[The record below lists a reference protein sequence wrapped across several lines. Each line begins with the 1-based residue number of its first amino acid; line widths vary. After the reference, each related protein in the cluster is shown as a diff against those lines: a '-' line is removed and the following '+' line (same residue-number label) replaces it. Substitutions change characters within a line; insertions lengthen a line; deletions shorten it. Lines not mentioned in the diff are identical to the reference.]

1 MLPCRNGSH
10 LYTGRQTC
18 LSQRPGSGTSERCNS
33 GSTDPAKLKVS
44 GDFMSLYQAYL
55 EQIEGRK
62 EQGLKPKPIDDGS
75 LVAELIA
82 QIKDA
87 DHAHRADSLNFLIYN
102 TLPGTTSAAGVK
114 AAFLKEII
122 LGEAVVAEITP
133 AFAFELLSH
142 MKGGP
147 SVEVLLDLALGDDA
161 AIASDAAEILKTQVF
176 LYEADT
182 NRLKAAFEAGSA
194 IARDIIE
201 SYAEA
206 EFFTKLPEIEDEIK
220 VVTYIAAEGDISTD
234 LLSPGNQ
241 AHSRSDRELHGKC
254 MISEQAQDEIRKL
267 QAQHPDKQVMLIAEK
282 GTMGVGS
289 SRMSGVNNV
298 ALWTGRQASP
308 YVPFVNVAPIVAGT
322 NGISP
327 IFLTTVGVTG
337 GIGIDLKNW
346 VKKLD
351 ADGNPILNNDDN
363 PILEQKYSVE
373 TGTILTINTKD
384 KMLLDEDGGEA
395 LVDVSSSFTPQKLE
409 FMKAGGSYAIVFGKM
424 LQTFACETL
433 GVELKS
439 AYAPSKEV
447 SVEGQGL
454 TAVEKI
460 FNANAVG
467 VAPGTVL
474 HAGSDARVRVNI
486 VGSQD
491 TTGLMTAQELEAM
504 AATVISPTVDGAY
517 QSGCHTAS
525 VWDIKAQE
533 NTPRLMKFMHDFGLI
548 TGRDP
553 KDVYHP
559 MTDVIHKVLND
570 ITVDDWAIIIGG
582 DSHTRMSKGVAFGA
596 DSGTVA
602 LALATG
608 EATMPIPESVKVTF
622 KGSMADHMDF
632 RDVVHATQTQ
642 MLKQFGDN
650 VFQGRIIEVHIGT
663 LLADQAFTFTDWTAE
678 MKAKASIC
686 ISEDATLIES
696 LEIAKH
702 RIQIM
707 IDKGMENDN
716 RMLQGLIDIADQ
728 RIAQIRSGEKPA
740 LAPDANASYF
750 AEVVVDL
757 DQIVEPMIADP
768 DVNNADVSKR
778 YTHDTIRPI
787 SFYGADKKVDLGFVG
802 SCMVHKGDVKI
813 VAQMLRNLE
822 KSSGKVEFNAP
833 LVVAAPT
840 YNIIDELKAE
850 GDWDILQKYSG
861 FEFDDSKPKTSART
875 EYENILYLERPG
887 CNLCMGNQ
895 EKAAKGDTVLATST
909 RLFKGR
915 VVEDA
920 GDKKGESLLAST
932 PVVVLS
938 AILGRT
944 PTLDEYKTAVDGID
958 LTKFAPPLAKP
969 GTTQSAHF

>member
-1 MLPCRNGSH
+1 M
-10 LYTGRQTC
+10 
-18 LSQRPGSGTSERCNS
+18 SQY
-33 GSTDPAKLKVS
+33 D
-44 GDFMSLYQAYL
+44 AYL
-55 EQIEGRK
+55 SEIETRK
-62 EQGLKPKPIDDGS
+62 AEGLSPKPIDG
-75 LVAELIA
+75 AELTAEIIA
-82 QIKDA
+82 LIQDA
-87 DHAHRADSLNFLIYN
+87 GSPHRDDALHYFIYN
-102 TLPGTTSAAGVK
+102 TLPGTTAAAGVK
-114 AAFLKEII
+114 AQFLKQIV
-122 LGEAVVAEITP
+122 LGAAEVPEITP
-133 AFAFELLSH
+133 DFAFELLSH

-147 SVEVLLDLALGDDA
+147 SVEVLLDLALGEDA
-161 AIASDAAEILKTQVF
+161 AIAAQAGEVLKTQVF

-182 NRLKAAFEAGSA
+182 DRLKAALDAGNPVA
-194 IARDIIE
+194 KDIVE
-201 SYAEA
+201 SYAKA
-206 EFFTKLPEIEDEIK
+206 EFFTKLPDIDEEVE

-241 AHSRSDRELHGKC
+241 AHSRADRELHGKC
-254 MISEQAQDEIRKL
+254 MIDEKAQAEI
-267 QAQHPDKQVMLIAEK
+267 QALKVKHPNARVMLIAEK

-298 ALWTGRQASP
+298 ALWTGQQASP
-308 YVPFVNVAPIVAGT
+308 YVPFVNIAPVVAGT

-337 GIGIDLKNW
+337 GIGVDLKNW
-346 VKKLD
+346 VKKLGE
-351 ADGNPILNNDDN
+351 DGKPIIDN
-363 PILEQKYSVE
+363 AGNEVLEQRYSVE
-373 TGTILTINTKD
+373 TGTVLKINTKT
-384 KMLLDEDGGEA
+384 KKLYSEAGEE
-395 LVDVSSSFTPQKLE
+395 LVDMEGSFTPQKME
-409 FMKAGGSYAIVFGKM
+409 FMRAGGSYAIVFGKK
-424 LQTFACETL
+424 LQTFACEAL
-433 GVELKS
+433 GVPLVS
-439 AYAPSKEV
+439 AFAPSREI
-447 SVEGQGL
+447 SHEGQGL

-460 FNANAVG
+460 FNANARG
-467 VAPGTVL
+467 VEPGKVL
-474 HAGSDARVRVNI
+474 HAGSDVRVRVNI

-491 TTGLMTAQELEAM
+491 TTGPMTAQELEAM
-504 AATVISPTVDGAY
+504 AATVLSPAVDGAY

-525 VWDIKAQE
+525 VWDAKAAA
-533 NTPRLMKFMHDFGLI
+533 NTPKLMQFMSDFGLI

-553 KDVYHP
+553 KGVYHS

-570 ITVDDWAIIIGG
+570 ITVDDWSIIIGG

-608 EATMPIPESVKVTF
+608 EATMPIPDSVKVTF
-622 KGSMADHMDF
+622 RGEMADHMDF
-632 RDVVHATQTQ
+632 RDVVHATQAQ
-642 MLKQFGDN
+642 MLAQHGDN
-650 VFQGRIIEVHIGT
+650 VFQGRVIEVHIGT

-686 ISEDATLIES
+686 ISDDETLIGS
-696 LEIAKH
+696 LEIAAS

-707 IDKGMENDN
+707 IDKGMDNDAA
-716 RMLQGLIDIADQ
+716 MLQGLIDIAEA
-728 RIAQIRSGEKPA
+728 RIAQIRSGTKPA
-740 LAPDANASYF
+740 LRPDANPKYY

-757 DQIVEPMIADP
+757 DAIQEPMIADP
-768 DVNNADVSKR
+768 DVSNPDVSKR

-787 SFYGADKKVDLGFVG
+787 SYYAAEKKIDLGFVG

-822 KSSGKVEFNAP
+822 AEAGKVEFKAP

-840 YNIIDELKAE
+840 YNIIDELKEE
-850 GDWDILQKYSG
+850 GDWDILSKYAG
-861 FEFDDSKPKTSART
+861 FEFDDTAPKQKART

-915 VVEDA
+915 VVEDSA
-920 GDKKGESLLAST
+920 EKTGESLLGST

-944 PTLDEYKTAVDGID
+944 PTLGEYKAAVKGID
-958 LTKFAPPLAKP
+958 LTKFAPPMARP
-969 GTTQSAHF
+969 GQSASLHF

>member
-1 MLPCRNGSH
+1 
-10 LYTGRQTC
+10 
-18 LSQRPGSGTSERCNS
+18 
-33 GSTDPAKLKVS
+33 
-44 GDFMSLYQAYL
+44 MSLYAAYL
-55 EQIEGRK
+55 EEIAARKSEG
-62 EQGLKPKPIDDGS
+62 LNPKPIDDAG
-75 LVAELIA
+75 LTLEIIE
-82 QIKDA
+82 QIKDTA
-87 DHAHRADSLNFLIYN
+87 HPHRADSLQFFIYN
-102 TLPGTTSAAGVK
+102 TLPGTTSAAGAK
-114 AAFLKEII
+114 AQFLKDII
-122 LGEAVVAEITP
+122 LGTATVAEITP
-133 AFAFELLSH
+133 EFAFELLSH

-147 SVEVLLDLALGDDA
+147 SVEVLLDLALGDNTEVAQRAVDV
-161 AIASDAAEILKTQVF
+161 LKTQVF

-182 NRLKAAFEAGSA
+182 DRIAAAYKAGNPLAKELL
-194 IARDIIE
+194 E
-201 SYAEA
+201 SYVQA
-206 EFFTKLPEIEDEIK
+206 EFFTKLPEVEEEIK

-254 MISEQAQDEIRKL
+254 LISEAAQQEIEALKL
-267 QAQHPDKQVMLIAEK
+267 QHPDKRVMLIAEK

-298 ALWTGRQASP
+298 ALWTGKQASP
-308 YVPFVNVAPIVAGT
+308 YVPFVNFAPIVAGT

-337 GIGIDLKNW
+337 GIGVDLKNW
-346 VKKLD
+346 VKKLGD
-351 ADGNPILNNDDN
+351 DGKPVLNNDGNPV
-363 PILEQKYSVE
+363 LEQKYSVD
-373 TGTILTINTKD
+373 TGTVLTINTREK
-384 KMLLDEDGGEA
+384 KLYSEDGSEE
-395 LVDVSSSFTPQKLE
+395 LVDMSASFTPQKVE
-409 FMKAGGSYAIVFGKM
+409 FMKAGGSYAIVFGKK
-424 LQTFACETL
+424 LQTFAAETL
-433 GVELKS
+433 GVEAPLVF
-439 AYAPSKEV
+439 APSKEI
-447 SVEGQGL
+447 SHEGQGL

-460 FNANAVG
+460 FNANARG
-467 VAPGTVL
+467 ATPGKVL
-474 HAGSDARVRVNI
+474 HAGSDVRVKVNI

-491 TTGLMTAQELEAM
+491 TTGLMTSQELEAM
-504 AATVISPTVDGAY
+504 AATVLSPSVDGAY

-525 VWDIKAQE
+525 VWDVKAQA
-533 NTPRLMKFMHDFGLI
+533 NTPKLMAFMHKFGLI
-548 TGRDP
+548 TARDP
-553 KDVYHP
+553 KGVYHS

-608 EATMPIPESVKVTF
+608 EATMPIPETVKVTF
-622 KGSMADHMDF
+622 TGEMAQHMDF
-632 RDVVHATQTQ
+632 RDVVHATQAQ
-642 MLKQFGDN
+642 MLAQHGDN

-686 ISEDATLIES
+686 ISNDDTLIES
-696 LEIAKH
+696 LEIAKA
-702 RIQIM
+702 RIQVM
-707 IDKGMENDN
+707 IDKGMDNDVQ
-716 RMLQGLIDIADQ
+716 MLQGLIDIAEA

-740 LAPDANASYF
+740 LRPDDNAKYF

-757 DQIVEPMIADP
+757 GAIDEPMIADP

-787 SFYGADKKVDLGFVG
+787 SYYGAEKKVDLGFVG
-802 SCMVHKGDVKI
+802 SCMVHKGDIKI

-822 KSSGKVEFNAP
+822 EVHGKVEFQAP

-850 GDWDILQKYSG
+850 GDWEILQKYCG
-861 FEFDDSKPKTSART
+861 FEFDDAAPKKVART

-909 RLFKGR
+909 RLFQGR
-915 VVEDA
+915 VVADSA
-920 GDKKGESLLAST
+920 TKKGESLLGST

-944 PTLDEYKTAVDGID
+944 PTLEEYKASVNGIN
-958 LTKFAPPLAKP
+958 LTKFAPPLTKP
-969 GTTQSAHF
+969 LDTLSVHF

>member
-1 MLPCRNGSH
+1 
-10 LYTGRQTC
+10 
-18 LSQRPGSGTSERCNS
+18 
-33 GSTDPAKLKVS
+33 
-44 GDFMSLYQAYL
+44 MSFYESYL
-55 EQIEGRK
+55 IDIENRK
-62 EQGLKPKPIDDGS
+62 KQNLQPKPIDDGT
-75 LVAELIA
+75 LLKEVVAHI
-82 QIKDA
+82 QDNNSP
-87 DHAHRADSLNFLIYN
+87 HRQDCLGYFIYN
-102 TLPGTTSAAGVK
+102 TLPGTTSAAGEK
-114 AAFLKEII
+114 AKFLKEII
-122 LGEAVVAEITP
+122 LGNAVVEEITP
-133 AFAFELLSH
+133 EFAFELLSH

-147 SVEVLLDLALGDDA
+147 SIEVLLDIALGDDEA
-161 AIASDAAEILKTQVF
+161 KAIAAADVLKTQVF
-176 LYEADT
+176 LYDADT
-182 NRLKAAFEAGSA
+182 SRLKDALDAGNA
-194 IARDIIE
+194 IAKDVLE
-201 SYAEA
+201 SYAKA
-206 EFFTKLPEIEDEIK
+206 EFFTKLPDIQEKIK
-220 VVTYIAAEGDISTD
+220 VVTYVAAEGDISTD

-254 MISEQAQDEIRKL
+254 MISEKAQAEIQALKL
-267 QAQHPDKQVMLIAEK
+267 QHPDKQVMLVAEK

-298 ALWTGRQASP
+298 ALWTGKQASP
-308 YVPFVNVAPIVAGT
+308 YVPFVNIAPIVAGT
-322 NGISP
+322 NGVSP

-346 VKKLD
+346 VKKV
-351 ADGNPILNNDDN
+351 DGDGKPILNNDGN
-363 PILEQKYSVE
+363 PVLDQQYSVE
-373 TGTILTINTKD
+373 TGTVLTINTKD
-384 KMLLDEDGGEA
+384 KKLYSDDEGEE
-395 LVDVSSSFTPQKLE
+395 LVDIGASLSPQKVE
-409 FMKAGGSYAIVFGKM
+409 FIKAGGSYAIVFGKK
-424 LQTFACETL
+424 LQSFACEAL
-433 GVELKS
+433 GVEFKS
-439 AYAPSKEV
+439 AFAPSKEV
-447 SVEGQGL
+447 SIDGQGL

-467 VAPGTVL
+467 VSTDKPL
-474 HAGSDARVRVNI
+474 HAGSDVRVNVNI

-504 AATVISPTVDGAY
+504 AATVISPIVDGAY

-533 NTPRLMKFMHDFGLI
+533 NTPRLMQFMAKFGLV

-553 KDVYHP
+553 KDKYHP

-570 ITVDDWAIIIGG
+570 ITVDDWSIIIGG

-622 KGSMADHMDF
+622 KGKMADHMDF
-632 RDVVHATQTQ
+632 RDVVHATQAQ
-642 MLKQFGDN
+642 MLQQFGDN
-650 VFQGRIIEVHIGT
+650 IFQGRIIEVHIGT

-686 ISEDATLIES
+686 ISEDATLIAS
-696 LEIAKH
+696 LEIAKS
-702 RIQIM
+702 RIMTM
-707 IDKGMENDN
+707 IEKGMDNDN
-716 RMLQGLIDIADQ
+716 KMLQGLVDIADN
-728 RIAQIRSGEKPA
+728 RIAQIKSGEKPA
-740 LAPDANASYF
+740 LKPDDNAQYF

-757 DQIVEPMIADP
+757 DAINEPMIADP
-768 DVNNADVSKR
+768 DVNNADISKR

-787 SFYGADKKVDLGFVG
+787 SFYMAEKKVDLGFVG
-802 SCMVHKGDVKI
+802 SCMVHKGDIKI

-822 KSSGKVEFNAP
+822 KSDGDVEFKAP

-840 YNIIDELKAE
+840 YNIIDELKEE
-850 GDWDILQKYSG
+850 GDWSILQKYSG
-861 FEFDDSKPKTSART
+861 FEFDDTAPKEQSRT

-895 EKAAKGDTVLATST
+895 EKAAKGDTVMATST

-915 VVEDA
+915 VVEDS
-920 GDKKGESLLAST
+920 DTKKGESLLAST

-944 PTLDEYKTAVDGID
+944 PTINEYKGAVEGID
-958 LTKFAPPLAKP
+958 LTKFAPPVQKP
-969 GTTQSAHF
+969 ENTMSAHF

>member
-1 MLPCRNGSH
+1 
-10 LYTGRQTC
+10 
-18 LSQRPGSGTSERCNS
+18 
-33 GSTDPAKLKVS
+33 
-44 GDFMSLYQAYL
+44 MSLYSDYL
-55 EQIEGRK
+55 EQIEARK
-62 EQGLKPKPIDDGS
+62 ADGLHPKPIDDG
-75 LVAELIA
+75 ALIA
-82 QIKDA
+82 EIISLIKDKNSP
-87 DHAHRADSLNFLIYN
+87 HRADALHFLIYN

-122 LGEAVVAEITP
+122 TGTAEVAEISKD
-133 AFAFELLSH
+133 FAFELLSH

-161 AIASDAAEILKTQVF
+161 SLAAQAADVLKTQVF

-182 NRLKAAFEAGSA
+182 DRLEAAFKAGNGVA
-194 IARDIIE
+194 KDILE
-201 SYAEA
+201 SYAKA
-206 EFFTKLPEIEDEIK
+206 EFFTKLPDVEDEIK

-254 MISEQAQDEIRKL
+254 MISPEAQAEIEALK
-267 QAQHPDKQVMLIAEK
+267 AAHPDKRVMLIAEK

-298 ALWTGRQASP
+298 ALWTGKQASP
-308 YVPFVNVAPIVAGT
+308 YVPFVNIAPVVAGT

-337 GIGIDLKNW
+337 GIGLDLKNW

-351 ADGNPILNNDDN
+351 ENGDAVLNNAGNPVLI
-363 PILEQKYSVE
+363 QKYSVE
-373 TGTILTINTKD
+373 TGTVLTINSKTK
-384 KMLLDEDGGEA
+384 KLLNADGTEELA
-395 LVDVSSSFTPQKLE
+395 DISSAFTPQKME
-409 FMKAGGSYAIVFGKM
+409 FMKAGGSYAVVFGKK
-424 LQTFACETL
+424 LQTFAAQTL
-433 GVELKS
+433 GVE
-439 AYAPSKEV
+439 APAVFAQAREISH
-447 SVEGQGL
+447 EGQGL

-460 FNANAVG
+460 FNKNAVG
-467 VAPGTVL
+467 VAPGKTL
-474 HAGSDARVRVNI
+474 HSGSDVRVKVNI

-491 TTGLMTAQELEAM
+491 TTGLMTSQELEAM

-525 VWDIKAQE
+525 VWDLKAQT
-533 NTPRLMKFMHDFGLI
+533 NIPKLMSFMNKFGLI
-548 TGRDP
+548 TARDP
-553 KDVYHP
+553 DGKYHA

-622 KGSMADHMDF
+622 KGQMAPYMDF
-632 RDVVHATQTQ
+632 RDVVHATQAQ
-642 MLKQFGDN
+642 MLSQFGDN
-650 VFQGRIIEVHIGT
+650 VFQGRVIEVHIGT

-678 MKAKASIC
+678 MKAKASIA

-696 LEIAKH
+696 LEIAKS
-702 RIQIM
+702 RIGIM
-707 IDKGMENDN
+707 IEKGMDN
-716 RMLQGLIDIADQ
+716 AAGTLAGLIAIADR
-728 RIAQIRSGEKPA
+728 RIDEIKSGTNPA
-740 LAPDANASYF
+740 LKPDADAKYF

-757 DQIVEPMIADP
+757 DAINEPMIADP
-768 DVNNADVSKR
+768 DVNNIDVSRR

-787 SFYGADKKVDLGFVG
+787 SYYGAEKDVDLGFVG
-802 SCMVHKGDVKI
+802 SCMVHKGDMKI
-813 VAQMLRNLE
+813 LSHMLQNLE
-822 KSSGKVEFNAP
+822 KQHGKVEFKAP
-833 LVVAAPT
+833 LVVAPPT
-840 YNIIDELKAE
+840 YNIVDELKEE
-850 GDWDILQKYSG
+850 GDWDVLKKYAG
-861 FEFDDSKPKTSART
+861 FEFDDDNPKNKART

-895 EKAAKGDTVLATST
+895 EKAGKGDTVMATST
-909 RLFKGR
+909 RLFQGR
-915 VVEDA
+915 VVEDSEK
-920 GDKKGESLLAST
+920 KKGESLLAST

-938 AILGRT
+938 TILGRT
-944 PTLDEYKTAVDGID
+944 PTLDEYKQAVDGID
-958 LTKFAPPLAKP
+958 LTKFAPPTTTLAR
-969 GTTQSAHF
+969 

>member
-1 MLPCRNGSH
+1 
-10 LYTGRQTC
+10 
-18 LSQRPGSGTSERCNS
+18 
-33 GSTDPAKLKVS
+33 
-44 GDFMSLYQAYL
+44 MSLYTAYL
-55 EQIEGRK
+55 DEIETRK
-62 EQGLKPKPIDDGS
+62 AQGLHPKPIDADD
-75 LVAELIA
+75 LTREIIA

-87 DHAHRADSLNFLIYN
+87 GHEHREDSLKFFIYN
-102 TLPGTTSAAGVK
+102 TLPGTTSAAREK

-122 LGEAVVAEITP
+122 VGDALVEEISP
-133 AFAFELLSH
+133 AYAFELLSH

-147 SVEVLLDLALGDDA
+147 SVEVLLDLALGEDA
-161 AIASDAAEILKTQVF
+161 STAREAAEVLKTQVF

-182 NRLKAAFEAGSA
+182 DRLEQAYKAGSD
-194 IARDIIE
+194 IAEDILI
-201 SYAEA
+201 SYSKA
-206 EFFTKLPEIEDEIK
+206 EFFTKLPDIDDEIK

-254 MISEQAQDEIRKL
+254 LITERAQQEIEALKL
-267 QAQHPDKQVMLIAEK
+267 QHPDKRVMLIAEK

-298 ALWTGRQASP
+298 ALWTGKQASP
-308 YVPFVNVAPIVAGT
+308 YVPFVNIAPIVAGT

-337 GIGIDLKNW
+337 GIGLDLKNW

-351 ADGNPILNNDDN
+351 GEGKPILNNDGN

-373 TGTILTINTKD
+373 TGTVLRINTKD
-384 KMLLDEDGGEA
+384 KKLCDEDGKE
-395 LVDVSSSFTPQKLE
+395 LVDVASAFTPQKVE
-409 FMKAGGSYAIVFGKM
+409 FIKAGGSYAIVFGKK
-424 LQTFACETL
+424 LQTFAAEAL
-433 GVELKS
+433 GIELKS
-439 AYAPSKEV
+439 AFAPSKEI
-447 SVEGQGL
+447 SHEGQGL

-467 VAPGTVL
+467 TTPGKVL
-474 HAGSDARVRVNI
+474 HAGSDVRVKVNI

-491 TTGLMTAQELEAM
+491 TTGLMTSQELESM
-504 AATVISPTVDGAY
+504 AATVISPKVDGAY

-525 VWDIKAQE
+525 VWDLKAQA

-548 TGRDP
+548 TARDP
-553 KDVYHP
+553 KGVYHS

-622 KGSMADHMDF
+622 EGQMADHMDF
-632 RDVVHATQTQ
+632 RDVVHATQAQ
-642 MLKQFGDN
+642 MLEQFGDN

-686 ISEDATLIES
+686 ISQDETLIES

-707 IDKGMENDN
+707 IEKGMDNDAQV
-716 RMLQGLIDIADQ
+716 LAGLIEKADT
-728 RIAQIRSGEKPA
+728 RIAEIRSGEKPA
-740 LAPDANASYF
+740 LAPDGNAKYF

-757 DQIVEPMIADP
+757 DKINEPMIADP
-768 DVNNADVSKR
+768 DVNNSDVSKR

-787 SFYGADKKVDLGFVG
+787 SYYGARKKVDLGFVG

-822 KSSGKVEFNAP
+822 RTYGHVKFKAP

-840 YNIIDELKAE
+840 YNIIDELKEE
-850 GDWDILQKYSG
+850 GDWAVLQKYSG
-861 FEFDDSKPKTSART
+861 FEFDDDAPKQKARV

-915 VVEDA
+915 VVEDSEE
-920 GDKKGESLLAST
+920 KLGESLLAST

-944 PTLDEYKTAVDGID
+944 PTLEEYKVAVEGID
-958 LTKFAPPLAKP
+958 LTKFAPPLQKP
-969 GTTQSAHF
+969 LDTLSVHF